1 MGGGPALLHGLPIV
15 GGAPW
20 AGLLWWGGSGC
31 PWGCGVEW
39 GVLEAGVP
47 WGEGGGGVGVPQML
61 ESLGFWGQ
69 LWSGVGGA
77 RHWGLS
83 GGGGP

>member
-1 MGGGPALLHGLPIV
+1 M
-15 GGAPW
+15 
-20 AGLLWWGGSGC
+20 
-31 PWGCGVEW
+31 EW

-69 LWSGVGGA
+69 LWSGVEGA